1 MVRPCTGRG
10 SARSPLHTSAS
21 GFASLA
27 AQRNAAHPLGRMPP
41 RSHTFGLPVV
51 DADFCVRPQLLS
63 QHVASWLRSDRLARQ
78 REIVQ
83 KCEEFLVG
91 KETLPQTE
99 QHGHRCIPLVA
110 TLFMWT
116 TDGQMENFKTIGP
129 PSRATRSA
137 WRLWRSSRKPPL
149 RRRTR
154 SSWLHHDRSYQRAR
168 GLHTCNLPASGRRTR
183 QEKWQRHTAWRLVER
198 WFSTPTCSQCRPTPP
213 GLRRYFIRPSRRASM
228 ISGGTAPRARN
239 NLS

>member
-1 MVRPCTGRG
+1 MASCLLALEARFGGRSWHG
-10 SARSPLHTSAS
+10 STSSGAARATCL
-21 GFASLA
+21 GG
-27 AQRNAAHPLGRMPP
+27 AQFGGLCRADATTVAH
-41 RSHTFGLPVV
+41 FGLLWWMQI
-51 DADFCVRPQLLS
+51 FCVRPQLLS

-116 TDGQMENFKTIGP
+116 TDGQMENFKNDRSAI
-129 PSRATRSA
+129 SRNPVSA

-154 SSWLHHDRSYQRAR
+154 SSWLHHDRSYQRAC
-168 GLHTCNLPASGRRTR
+168 GLPHLQPARVWKEYWYGEVATSHCMETC
-183 QEKWQRHTAWRLVER
+183 
-198 WFSTPTCSQCRPTPP
+198 
-213 GLRRYFIRPSRRASM
+213 
-228 ISGGTAPRARN
+228 
-239 NLS
+239 